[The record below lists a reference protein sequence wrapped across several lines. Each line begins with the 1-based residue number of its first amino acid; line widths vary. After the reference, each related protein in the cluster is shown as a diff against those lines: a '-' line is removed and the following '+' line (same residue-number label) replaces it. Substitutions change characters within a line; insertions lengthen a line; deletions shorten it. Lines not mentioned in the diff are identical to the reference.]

1 MKYLLFDLDG
11 TIADTEEG
19 ILSSVKYALNEL
31 KIDEPDITRL
41 KQFIGPPLKS
51 TFQLLYDLDD
61 KSANTATTIFR
72 EYYAKDGK
80 YQCKLYDGMLAT
92 LQLLKDRGYVLF
104 IATSKPTVF
113 ANDIANHLG
122 VNSFFEEIVGS
133 NLDNTRSKKA
143 DIIQYILDK
152 YGIEEKNEVVMIGDK
167 SHDLIGAM
175 QCNIKGIGVTFG
187 YGTRDELN
195 SCQHEA
201 LINSPEELGV
211 YFVKE

>member
-19 ILSSVKYALNEL
+19 ILSSVKYALKEL
-31 KIDEPDITRL
+31 KIDEPDINHL

-61 KSANTATTIFR
+61 EVADYATKIFR

-80 YQCKLYDGMLAT
+80 YQCKLYDGMLET

-113 ANDIANHLG
+113 AVDIAKHLG
-122 VNSFFEEIVGS
+122 ISSFFEEIVGS

-152 YGIEEKNEVVMIGDK
+152 YNIKEKNAVVMIGDK
-167 SHDLIGAM
+167 SHDLIGAT
-175 QCNIKGIGVTFG
+175 QCDIKGVGVTFG
-187 YGTRDELN
+187 YGTKEELE
-195 SCQHEA
+195 SCQYEV
-201 LINSPEELGV
+201 LVDSPEELV
-211 YFVKE
+211 SYFVKE